1 MNLLSSVGV
10 SAMKI
15 VDVKPLHDS
24 FGIPDARLVA
34 PGDPS
39 RSVLLERVSRRGKGQ
54 MPQLGT
60 TVVDQRAVKML
71 REWILQL
78 EEVKEAA
85 ETGAED

>member
-1 MNLLSSVGV
+1 
-10 SAMKI
+10 
-15 VDVKPLHDS
+15 
-24 FGIPDARLVA
+24 
-34 PGDPS
+34 
-39 RSVLLERVSRRGKGQ
+39 

-60 TVVDQRAVKML
+60 TVVDQRAVKLL